1 MNLLEYILNGLEW
14 LIDPFGGWT
23 TIDVANKQQII
34 KKQVEELKLI
44 GFLSKKLNQK
54 GIIIEELN
62 TKLNEKD
69 IIIEELNTKLN
80 VYEESYAIQTDS
92 IKKMNVDLEKFKNNI
107 YILMSQKENL
117 QKIIDARD
125 IEIKAIKRIN
135 LALKKEI
142 IELKKD

>member
-1 MNLLEYILNGLEW
+1 
-14 LIDPFGGWT
+14 
-23 TIDVANKQQII
+23 
-34 KKQVEELKLI
+34 
-44 GFLSKKLNQK
+44 
-54 GIIIEELN
+54 
-62 TKLNEKD
+62 
-69 IIIEELNTKLN
+69 
-80 VYEESYAIQTDS
+80 
-92 IKKMNVDLEKFKNNI
+92 MNVDLEKFKNNI